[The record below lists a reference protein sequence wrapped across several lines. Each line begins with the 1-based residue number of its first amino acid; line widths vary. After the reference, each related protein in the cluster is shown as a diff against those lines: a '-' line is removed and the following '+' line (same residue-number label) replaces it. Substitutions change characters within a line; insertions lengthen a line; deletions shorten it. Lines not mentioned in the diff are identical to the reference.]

1 MARSMT
7 RESGTG
13 EGKVEVT
20 KPVSV
25 KCRLQNV
32 GADRKDIY
40 DSFMA
45 KRKAKNGKIG
55 FRSSLYKAMIELNMS
70 T

>member
-1 MARSMT
+1 MRFVKKKNNMA
-7 RESGTG
+7 
-13 EGKVEVT
+13 
-20 KPVSV
+20 
-25 KCRLQNV
+25 N
-32 GADRKDIY
+32 DIF

-45 KRKAKNGKIG
+45 KRKAKNDKIG